1 MLVLVL
7 VLYKPW
13 TFEDLEQQRVELNW
27 DAACEWIAT
36 ELDPSSADPIRRRQ
50 DASSYSDTVE
60 PLDIVTP
67 PASDVARAII
77 YGVPLPTDRPVTTIQ
92 TNPYVAKY
100 RMHQI
105 ETLAHGLSSPMENR
119 LGFSYYRRR
128 ASAGRLSNIELR

>member
-1 MLVLVL
+1 
-7 VLYKPW
+7 
-13 TFEDLEQQRVELNW
+13 
-27 DAACEWIAT
+27 
-36 ELDPSSADPIRRRQ
+36 LDPSSADPIRRRQ

-100 RMHQI
+100 RIHQI

-128 ASAGRLSNIELR
+128 ASAGRLSNIERHVPTTTTSPTCASVSFKRKLRRWTGPKRTRKSSM